1 MVSRRMSSAADLRAR
16 VRAFVEAERFKQTIM
31 VLIVVNAITLG
42 LDTVPSVDRSWG
54 PALDVIDHAILA
66 VFVVE
71 VALRIFAHR
80 GAFFRDGWSLFD
92 LGVVAI
98 ALMPYTGPLSVLRA
112 LRILRAFRLV
122 AAIPQM
128 RVVVEALLK
137 SIPGLSAIIALLVLV
152 FYVFAVMATRLF
164 GETNPEIFG
173 TLGGSLFTLFQ
184 LMTLEGWVS
193 DIVKPVLEH
202 HPYAMAFFLPFML
215 LSTFTVLNLFIA
227 LIVDSMQKMHKSEA
241 DPDEEAAAREL
252 RRLAAEVERLRAAIE
267 GARAGPVG

>member
-1 MVSRRMSSAADLRAR
+1 MSTAVVDLRAR
-16 VRAFVEAERFKQTIM
+16 VLAVVEAERFKRAIM
-31 VLIVVNAITLG
+31 TLIVVNAILLG
-42 LDTVPSVDRSWG
+42 LETSPAVNDSWG
-54 PALDVIDHAILA
+54 TVLDVVDHAILA

-71 VALRIFAHR
+71 VGLRIFAHR

-92 LGVVAI
+92 LAVVAI

-122 AAIPQM
+122 AAVPAM

-152 FYVFAVMATRLF
+152 FYVFAVMATKLF
-164 GETNPEIFG
+164 GASNPEIFG
-173 TLGGSLFTLFQ
+173 SLGASLFTLFQ
-184 LMTLEGWVS
+184 LMTLEGWVG

-202 HPYAMAFFLPFML
+202 HPYAMVFFLPFML

-227 LIVDSMQKMHKSEA
+227 LIVDSMQKMHKSEV
-241 DPDEEAAAREL
+241 DPAEAEAAGEL
-252 RRLAAEVERLRAAIE
+252 RRLASEVQRLRAAIE
-267 GARAGPVG
+267 ARGPAA